1 MTDKTDDTTAV
12 ADPAAAACRQAPKEH
27 QAEVVILG
35 CTIIGGCLEREIMTT
50 GRHRE
55 LPILN
60 PNLLAL
66 KAAET
71 LADLHR
77 MGKYTI
83 SRVGFYQRH
92 EQHDPAEAEE
102 VRRRYHLVDRGAVE
116 ADR

>member
-1 MTDKTDDTTAV
+1 
-12 ADPAAAACRQAPKEH
+12 
-27 QAEVVILG
+27 
-35 CTIIGGCLEREIMTT
+35 MTT

-77 MGKYTI
+77 CGKYAI
-83 SRVGFYQRH
+83 SRAGQYQRH
-92 EQHDPAEAEE
+92 EQHDAAEAAD
-102 VRRRYHLVDRGAVE
+102 VWRRWKLVDVDHPE
-116 ADR
+116 AGG

>member
-1 MTDKTDDTTAV
+1 
-12 ADPAAAACRQAPKEH
+12 
-27 QAEVVILG
+27 
-35 CTIIGGCLEREIMTT
+35 MTT

-83 SRVGFYQRH
+83 SRAGSTSATSSTTR
-92 EQHDPAEAEE
+92 PRPTRCGGAGAWWTSIT
-102 VRRRYHLVDRGAVE
+102 RRRVE
-116 ADR
+116 

>member
-1 MTDKTDDTTAV
+1 
-12 ADPAAAACRQAPKEH
+12 
-27 QAEVVILG
+27 VVILG

-71 LADLHR
+71 LADLYRH
-77 MGKYTI
+77 GKYSI
-83 SRVGFYQRH
+83 SRVGLYQRH
-92 EQHDPAEAEE
+92 DQHDPAEAAE
-102 VRRRYHLVDRGAVE
+102 VLRRYHLVDSGPGEPAGADGSGDAKTAGLGE
-116 ADR
+116 AGR

>member
-1 MTDKTDDTTAV
+1 
-12 ADPAAAACRQAPKEH
+12 
-27 QAEVVILG
+27 
-35 CTIIGGCLEREIMTT
+35 MTT

-77 MGKYTI
+77 MGKYHI
-83 SRVGFYQRH
+83 SRVGLYQRH
-92 EQHDPAEAEE
+92 EQHDAG
-102 VRRRYHLVDRGAVE
+102 RGGRGAPPLAAGRPVE
-116 ADR
+116 AGAADGRGRP

>member
-1 MTDKTDDTTAV
+1 
-12 ADPAAAACRQAPKEH
+12 
-27 QAEVVILG
+27 
-35 CTIIGGCLEREIMTT
+35 MTT

-77 MGKYTI
+77 WASTPSAAPGQ
-83 SRVGFYQRH
+83 YQRH
-92 EQHDPAEAEE
+92 EQHDAAEAAE
-102 VRRRYHLVDRGAVE
+102 VWRRWRLVDLDHPE
-116 ADR
+116 AGE